1 MQLYIR
7 DDVTSVSW
15 ADTELKAFRQVEL
28 AAGES
33 QVVEVDVPV
42 ADCTIVDQP
51 GQRIVEA
58 GRFELL
64 IAPSSRDEVLL
75 RAHFTVV
82 D

>member
-15 ADTELKAFRQVEL
+15 ADKELKAFRQMEL

-33 QVVEVDVPV
+33 QVVEVEVPV

-51 GQRIVEA
+51 GLRIVEA

-64 IAPSSRDEVLL
+64 IGPSSGDKVLR
-75 RAHFTVV
+75 RAPFTVV